1 MKPSSVTPRQK
12 VPIQVVAVI
21 ACIALLSPSQA
32 RGQILDIVNIFSAI
46 ESTITGL
53 IGGSLTDI
61 RSFQTQVQTLYEEV
75 VWPVASIAQAQ
86 SFIAG
91 TIGSY
96 RGWMSGVY
104 NLPIASAQLTNPT
117 QLESAILS
125 QNVTSFP
132 QMNTGYNGTYR
143 NLPTAQQAPM
153 YALQITDINDALA
166 KDALAQSMASD
177 QANDQMLS
185 LANQMESGAATA
197 APGSSP
203 YLTAS
208 ALTATLQTQAFQLK
222 LMASLLREES
232 AQLAHQNARYKE
244 LVRDRNRLNQNLQQ
258 ILTTGR

>member
-1 MKPSSVTPRQK
+1 MRLRSITPKQK
-12 VPIQVVAVI
+12 LPIRVVSVI
-21 ACIALLSPSQA
+21 ACVTLLSPSRA
-32 RGQILDIVNIFSAI
+32 SGQILDIANIFSAI
-46 ESTITGL
+46 ESAITGL
-53 IGGSLTDI
+53 IGGALKDI
-61 RSFQTQVQTLYEEV
+61 QLLQAQVQTLYQDV
-75 VWPVASIAQAQ
+75 VFPVASIAQAQ
-86 SFIAG
+86 SFVSAIIA
-91 TIGSY
+91 SY
-96 RGWMSGVY
+96 SEWMSSVY

-125 QNVTSFP
+125 QTVTSLP
-132 QMNTGYNGTYR
+132 RMNTGYGGTYR

-166 KDALAQSMASD
+166 KDALAQSIASD

-208 ALTATLQTQAFQLK
+208 ALAATLQTQAFELK

-258 ILTTGR
+258 MLTTGP